1 MSIDLYLYLFMST
14 YVYLCIFIYNYVYY
28 WIFMYIHLCKNLYLY
43 MQECLYIKVFIYV
56 CIYISVYIYCVCV
69 YIYARVYIKITN
81 LWSPYSTG
89 FCSCFTEKK
98 NVIETHGW
106 PSLTS
111 PSLEVNWAKAKWQVQ
126 QKVHKIQTNWHSTN
140 SKSDYSHLQYL
151 HIA

>member
-1 MSIDLYLYLFMST
+1 MST

-69 YIYARVYIKITN
+69 YIYICTCIYQDNKLMKPLQHRILFMFYR
-81 LWSPYSTG
+81 
-89 FCSCFTEKK
+89 KK

-111 PSLEVNWAKAKWQVQ
+111 PSLEVKLGESKMAGPTESAQNPDKLAFNQ
-126 QKVHKIQTNWHSTN
+126 QQIG
-140 SKSDYSHLQYL
+140 L
-151 HIA
+151 

>member
-1 MSIDLYLYLFMST
+1 MST

-69 YIYARVYIKITN
+69 YIYIYIYICTCIYQDNKLMKPLQHRI
-81 LWSPYSTG
+81 LFMFYR
-89 FCSCFTEKK
+89 KK